1 MAPVR
6 AVVGVVALVLV
17 FLGGVWLGLGLG
29 AGSETPAPLPAP
41 SHDTE
46 LRPSEQP
53 GPDTTVA
60 TGNITYRVLGWRC
73 GILAVQG
80 DHADWLA
87 DGQYCRVRL
96 RMTSADRH
104 VHEFIAD
111 RQTLVT
117 ADGERHPVNLNA
129 MQIQDQPTRAD
140 ARPLAVL
147 EFDIWFDIPSDAGPV
162 ALELF
167 GESDDT
173 GERLPL
179 TAQ

>member
-6 AVVGVVALVLV
+6 AAVGVIVVLLV

-29 AGSETPAPLPAP
+29 SGSGTPAPPP
-41 SHDTE
+41 TDSSG

-53 GPDTTVA
+53 GPEASVT

-96 RMTSADRH
+96 RMTSADRY
-104 VHEFIAD
+104 VHIFSAE
-111 RQTLVT
+111 RQRLVT

-129 MQIQDQPTRAD
+129 MQIQDQPARTE
-140 ARPLAVL
+140 ARPIAVL
-147 EFDIWFDIPSDAGPV
+147 EFDIWFDIPPDAEPA

-167 GESDDT
+167 GESDGQ
-173 GERLPL
+173 GERVPL
-179 TAQ
+179 VGQ